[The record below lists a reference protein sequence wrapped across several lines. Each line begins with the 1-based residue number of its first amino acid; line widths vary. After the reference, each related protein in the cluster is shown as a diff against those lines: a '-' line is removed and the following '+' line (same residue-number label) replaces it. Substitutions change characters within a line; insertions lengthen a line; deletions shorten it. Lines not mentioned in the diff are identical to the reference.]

1 LFYGLLLAT
10 AVMNLAAQYSVPR
23 RYSRYSAF
31 AWFAAVLVILA
42 VREALGSSDAGL
54 FLMAIAAVAGLVAS
68 AMLDW
73 KAYQAGEIP
82 QRSYVLI
89 HVVGLISGLVVL
101 GLVVTGT
108 LAL

>member
-1 LFYGLLLAT
+1 MFYGLLLAT
-10 AVMNLAAQYSVPR
+10 AVMNLVAQYSIAK
-23 RYSRYSAF
+23 RYSRFSAF
-31 AWFAAVLVILA
+31 AWFVAVVVILA
-42 VREALGSSDAGL
+42 VREALGSSDEGL
-54 FLMAIAAVAGLVAS
+54 LLMASAAVGGLIVS
-68 AMLDW
+68 GVLDW

-82 QRSYVLI
+82 QRWYLLI